1 MSEEETQLEANNVTE
16 DQLNKLG
23 LSEHPFTEHAGDAY
37 LYSDS
42 QLDMTSNII
51 MEYLTNPST
60 TIVLTGEEGVGK
72 TTYLRKVLRLG
83 YQQYQFC
90 TLRAREGIN
99 FLDIENKIKQ
109 RWVVPQTNER
119 SIDDLSIE
127 NYVITYLREH
137 THAVLILDD
146 ADLLDVP
153 TLDRLFTLKHRI
165 ALACP
170 SGLGLILA
178 GENNLKIKIS
188 ELEDSNPACTQVYQI
203 NVRPLNREQTSNYIN
218 HRFTTA
224 GLEDEVLLDEP
235 QIDEIYNTSGG
246 NIRSIHQESIR
257 LLQAQFQEENSFDT
271 ALDQHITIRKPYP
284 RIPIVL
290 ITVIGLL
297 GFGLYMNHRQNVEK
311 EKQVAISIPK
321 QKEIAN
327 EQALSPLAQ
336 EANSNI
342 TIKTPSL
349 PLPNLSTDIAKDLKE
364 SKNSADKI
372 DNAIQGVDIDSL
384 KKLEQKQQQVA
395 GKSTTQKDMPKVAVN
410 STVKK
415 DAPSTTVSALST
427 GNSSKNSAD
436 NVKPPGGKPTH
447 GKEWL
452 LDLNSASYTLQ
463 VVATTELSQLENL
476 IKKEQLS
483 RDYAHFSKL
492 VKNTKYHVLVVGNY
506 KTRTDAIDSAK
517 KLPENLRKNNPWP
530 VKLDSVQQHLK

>member
-1 MSEEETQLEANNVTE
+1 MREEDTELETNGITE

-42 QLDMTSNII
+42 QLEMTSNII

-60 TIVLTGEEGVGK
+60 TIVLVGEEGVGK

-90 TLRAREGIN
+90 TLRARDGIN

-109 RWVVPQTNER
+109 RWVVPQTSER
-119 SIDDLSIE
+119 SVDDLSIE

-137 THAVLILDD
+137 THAVLIIDD
-146 ADLLDVP
+146 ADLLDVA

-178 GENNLKIKIS
+178 GENSLKINIS

-203 NVRPLNREQTSNYIN
+203 NVRPLSREQTSQYIS
-218 HRFTTA
+218 HRFATA
-224 GLEDEVLLDEP
+224 GLDNDVLLDEP
-235 QIDEIYNTSGG
+235 QIDEIYNTTGG
-246 NIRSIHQESIR
+246 NIHLIHLKSVD
-257 LLQAQFQEENSFDT
+257 LLQAQFKEENSFDT
-271 ALDQHITIRKPYP
+271 ALDQNITIRKPYP

-290 ITVIGLL
+290 ITVIALL
-297 GFGLYMNHRQNVEK
+297 GFGLYMNYRQNVEK

-321 QKEIAN
+321 QEEIAN

-336 EANSNI
+336 EANSSI
-342 TIKTPSL
+342 TTKTPSL
-349 PLPNLSTDIAKDLKE
+349 PLPNLQADIVKDVIENKE
-364 SKNSADKI
+364 NL
-372 DNAIQGVDIDSL
+372 NATELDTQI
-384 KKLEQKQQQVA
+384 A
-395 GKSTTQKDMPKVAVN
+395 STTLTNKDNKKIKQVTSSSASQEKTPKQNTPA
-410 STVKK
+410 SSQTEDKQTASVKK
-415 DAPSTTVSALST
+415 SPVKSSA
-427 GNSSKNSAD
+427 
-436 NVKPPGGKPTH
+436 TH

-452 LDLNSASYTLQ
+452 SSLNSSNYTLQ
-463 VVATTELSQLENL
+463 VVATTERAQLEKL
-476 IKKEQLS
+476 IKKEKLTK
-483 RDYAHFSKL
+483 DYAQFSKL
-492 VKNTKYHVLVVGNY
+492 VKNTKYHVLVIGNY
-506 KTRTDAIDSAK
+506 KTRDEAINSAK

-530 VKLDSVQQHLK
+530 IKLDSVQQHLK